1 MFLKFFLQELDFS
14 LKILQNGLV
23 FSDFFVFDQDMMIVF
38 FLDMFNDF
46 KPFTILELELFILFF
61 EVMNIFK
68 KFLNDFILLIVDF
81 LDLSIFL
88 LMIERYELILFLLKT
103 SNNRP
108 KFLSDKILL
117 AEIYQ

>member
-14 LKILQNGLV
+14 FKILQNGLV

-46 KPFTILELELFILFF
+46 KPFTILEFELFILFF

-103 SNNRP
+103 SDNRP